1 MNEHRTI
8 INTNIRLNMS
18 KEDDKRAWQ
27 HLRNLDKNQYKSY
40 TRAVVAAVNY
50 YFDRLEALEDDPY
63 LETRQKEDEFM
74 KRILDTIKSG
84 MKPLAAFIGLIQ
96 IVDKESNISDI
107 RAEYD
112 EAANEALDDF
122 IEYSEDL

>member
-74 KRILDTIKSG
+74 KKILDTIKSG

-96 IVDKESNISDI
+96 IVDKESKISDI

-112 EAANEALDDF
+112 EAANEAVDDF
-122 IEYSEDL
+122 IEYSEEL

>member
-18 KEDDKRAWQ
+18 REDDKRAWQ

-74 KRILDTIKSG
+74 KKILDTIKSG
-84 MKPLAAFIGLIQ
+84 MKPLASFIGLIQ

-112 EAANEALDDF
+112 EAANEAVDDF
-122 IEYSEDL
+122 IEYSEEL

>member
-74 KRILDTIKSG
+74 KKILDTIKSG
-84 MKPLAAFIGLIQ
+84 MKPLASFIGLIQ

-112 EAANEALDDF
+112 EAANKALDDF

>member
-40 TRAVVAAVNY
+40 TRAVVAAINY

-74 KRILDTIKSG
+74 KKILDTIKSG
-84 MKPLAAFIGLIQ
+84 MKPLASFIGLIQ

-112 EAANEALDDF
+112 EAANEAVDDF
-122 IEYSEDL
+122 IEYSEEL

>member
-74 KRILDTIKSG
+74 KKILDTIKSG
-84 MKPLAAFIGLIQ
+84 MKPLASFIGLIQ
-96 IVDKESNISDI
+96 IVGKESNISDI
-107 RAEYD
+107 RAEYN
-112 EAANEALDDF
+112 EAANEAVDDF
-122 IEYSEDL
+122 IEYSEEL

>member
-18 KEDDKRAWQ
+18 REDDKRAWQ
-27 HLRNLDKNQYKSY
+27 HLQNLDKKQYKSY

-74 KRILDTIKSG
+74 EKILDTIKSG

-96 IVDKESNISDI
+96 IVDKESKISDI

>member
-18 KEDDKRAWQ
+18 REDDKRAWQ
-27 HLRNLDKNQYKSY
+27 HLQNLDKKQYKSY

-74 KRILDTIKSG
+74 EKILDTIKSG
-84 MKPLAAFIGLIQ
+84 MEPLASFIGLIQ
-96 IVDKESNISDI
+96 IVDKDSNISDI

-112 EAANEALDDF
+112 EAANKALDDF
-122 IEYSEDL
+122 IEYSEEL

>member
-74 KRILDTIKSG
+74 KKILDTIKSG
-84 MKPLAAFIGLIQ
+84 MKPLASFIGLIQ
-96 IVDKESNISDI
+96 IMLRREEMITCESAIKRLS
-107 RAEYD
+107 
-112 EAANEALDDF
+112 F
-122 IEYSEDL
+122 G